1 MSRRRGAAGRAL
13 ALATLL
19 TPAGLAAQPPA
30 AEPASP
36 APEPP
41 AAAAPVAPPAPAAAA
56 APAPD
61 RIRFELK
68 VPAERGGG
76 AVVGT
81 AASLETTGEAEA
93 VLAGA
98 VEIAYKDLKI
108 AAERL
113 VFHRDEMA
121 VEAEG
126 DVVFDQGPNRIAAER
141 VEIDLEMATGT
152 FWNAT
157 AYVDPDYHFSGSVVS
172 KTGAADYEVQ
182 DGVFTSC
189 GGDPT
194 PDWSFGLSTAK
205 VTIGGYARVKH
216 ATMKVKKLPVF
227 YWPYMLWPAKTER
240 SSGLLIPNVGY
251 SKKRGA
257 YLGLAHY
264 QVLGPSFDNTVYAD
278 LFAEGFGGLGDELRY
293 RPTDGTRGAAMAYA
307 LYDQD
312 ADQLEWKLRWNH
324 ETRDLPWGLRGVIAV
339 DHYSDF
345 DFFRE
350 FERGERENTRRFL
363 YSNAFVT
370 GNWGAH
376 SLNVMLDQRETFLG
390 SGDTVTQ
397 RQLPEIEYKLRQQ
410 KLGALPLYL
419 SVSST
424 ASFLQNVNEG
434 VYDVGYGRF
443 DLAPELTLP
452 VKIAPWLS
460 LSLAAGGRAT
470 YWGESLATSGT
481 DPETGLAGT
490 FCDGD
495 AVAAGT
501 LYCGD
506 PVTRVFPTAAVE
518 VVGPSISR
526 IFEGGAG
533 RFGKFKHIVEP
544 RFSYAYV
551 GDFDEQDRVPRFDEI
566 DGFRS
571 TNVAEVALV
580 NRVLAKPADEAEG
593 GAFEILSFEL
603 AQLYSFDELQPL
615 QRSRDGSRES
625 SESPIAARLRYN
637 PSRQLSVQAQASYS
651 TLFSGLESTSLSGRA
666 DFGRVDLNLT
676 WFTRY
681 DAERSTTSS
690 DQARLGF
697 GLELWP
703 NRFRVDGQV
712 NYDIEGGEVQQQR
725 YFLSYFSQCF
735 GFSLELREQT
745 TSSYQSRDY
754 RFSITLKNVGTFL
767 DVTGGD
773 SAASR

>member
-1 MSRRRGAAGRAL
+1 MSRGRAALRRAL
-13 ALATLL
+13 ALAALAAPGL
-19 TPAGLAAQPPA
+19 LAAQTPPPA
-30 AEPASP
+30 AEP
-36 APEPP
+36 PP
-41 AAAAPVAPPAPAAAA
+41 AAAVAPAPA

-68 VPAERGGG
+68 VPAAKGGG
-76 AVVGT
+76 AVLGT
-81 AASLETTGEAEA
+81 AASLETTGEADA
-93 VLAGA
+93 VLSGG

-108 AAERL
+108 AADRL
-113 VFHRDEMA
+113 TFHRDQMA

-126 DVVFDQGPNRIAAER
+126 NVVFDQGPNRIAAER
-141 VEIDLEMATGT
+141 VELDLELAVGT

-172 KTGAADYEVQ
+172 KTGPNDYEVKE
-182 DGVFTSC
+182 GVFTSC

-194 PDWSFGLSTAK
+194 PDWSFGLSSAK
-205 VTIGGYARVKH
+205 VTMGGYARVRN
-216 ATMKVKKLPVF
+216 ATMRVKKLPVF
-227 YWPYMLWPAKTER
+227 YWPYLLWPAKTER
-240 SSGLLIPNVGY
+240 TTGLLIPNVGY
-251 SKKRGA
+251 SKRRGA

-278 LFAEGFGGLGDELRY
+278 FFAEGFGGLGDELRY
-293 RPTDGTRGAAMAYA
+293 RPTDGTRGKAMAYA

-312 ADQLEWKLRWNH
+312 ADQTEWKLRWDH
-324 ETRDLPWGLRGVIAV
+324 ETRDLPWGLRGVVAV

-350 FERGERENTRRFL
+350 FERAESENTRRFL
-363 YSNAFVT
+363 YSNAFLS

-390 SGDTVTQ
+390 SGATVTQ

-410 KLGALPLYL
+410 KLGELPLYL
-419 SVSST
+419 SVAST

-434 VYDVGYGRF
+434 LYDVGYGRF

-460 LSLAAGGRAT
+460 LSVAAGGRAT

-481 DPETGLAGT
+481 DPETGLPGT
-490 FCDGD
+490 FCDGT
-495 AVAAGT
+495 AVESGT
-501 LYCGD
+501 VYCGD
-506 PVTRVFPTAAVE
+506 PVTRVFPTAAVDI
-518 VVGPSISR
+518 VGPSISR
-526 IFEGGAG
+526 IFDRKVG
-533 RFGKFKHIVEP
+533 RFGKFKHVVEP

-551 GDFDEQDRVPRFDEI
+551 GDFDEQASVPRFDEI

-580 NRVLAKPADEAEG
+580 NRVLAKPSDENQG
-593 GAFEILSFEL
+593 GAFEILSLEL
-603 AQLYSFDELQPL
+603 AQLFSFDELQPL
-615 QRSRDGSRES
+615 QRSRDGSQES
-625 SESPIAARLRYN
+625 SESPISARLRYN
-637 PSRQLSVQAQASYS
+637 PSRALSVQAQATYS

-666 DFGRVDLNLT
+666 DLGRVDLNLT

-681 DAERSTTSS
+681 DAELSKTSS

-703 NRFRVDGQV
+703 NRFRVDGQI
-712 NYDIEGGEVQQQR
+712 NYDIEGSAVQQQR
-725 YFLSYFSQCF
+725 YFLSYLSQCY
-735 GFSLELREQT
+735 GFTLELREQT
-745 TSSYQSRDY
+745 TASYESRDY

-767 DVTGGD
+767 DLTGGD
-773 SAASR
+773 SAAQR